1 MPWGFRVT
9 TSVPRDGSQS
19 EADLAVETQTSGL
32 GGAVLLCG
40 LGPPQPLSGRFSAC
54 PTYWVPLRGLSDLQ
68 FFVTAASV
76 AVQGP
81 SREASLRVSI

>member
-1 MPWGFRVT
+1 M
-9 TSVPRDGSQS
+9 
-19 EADLAVETQTSGL
+19 ETQTSGL

-40 LGPPQPLSGRFSAC
+40 LGPPQPLSAARFSAC

-76 AVQGP
+76 AVPG
-81 SREASLRVSI
+81 SLKEASLRVSI